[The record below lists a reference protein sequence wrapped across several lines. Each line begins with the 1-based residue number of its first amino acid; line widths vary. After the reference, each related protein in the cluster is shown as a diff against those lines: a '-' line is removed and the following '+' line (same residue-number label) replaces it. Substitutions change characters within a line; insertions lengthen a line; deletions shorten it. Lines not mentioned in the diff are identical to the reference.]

1 MADIVIDYNDP
12 SLKSSVYQNGYI
24 EDFIFHNIPNE
35 IKFFQI
41 KGVFIFGCNIKNEI
55 LITNNYSIQTVPP
68 TANLSHLGKLNI
80 QIGKI
85 PMQQIVN
92 MQTDMQ
98 YLCNYEIKDMQKYQP
113 NVIQIGRIILEI
125 GFYDIDNNE
134 IKAFQVKTNIIQ
146 DIKFKNIV
154 KIHCGLIEKDNP
166 LLFSKISD
174 FSGGTYVRNEDSF
187 IVYDGYCERNFKNK
201 EFVIIIEKKPNIL
214 KDADEYGIYT
224 RKSGRR
230 SGLIECVEN
239 QSGNQKTAT
248 HWKFIYYDGFI
259 QTYLSY
265 DNMNEWIAAGGGQ
278 NIEQTDVQGFYVN
291 SNTPL
296 ILKNYNTYD
305 NPYTKFLNIP
315 KGFYVKLYNKNN
327 ELKKVKRSING
338 MVEIYMP
345 SPIYQG
351 YFTICNEKETVIY
364 QSENLDIHLGDIF
377 DDLQYQLEVWYGK
390 NIIERYSTT
399 HIDRYKEI
407 ITVKNISEKLYKNI
421 YVNILKEESNID
433 DIELSFDNITYSKSL
448 IIGNLQS
455 NESINIYIKINANK
469 NTNNYGKKNFSIEFT

>member
-1 MADIVIDYNDP
+1 MADIVIDYNDA

-85 PMQQIVN
+85 PMQEIVN

-113 NVIQIGRIILEI
+113 NVMQIGRIILEI

-154 KIHCGLIEKDNP
+154 KIHCGLIENDNP

-174 FSGGTYVRNEDSF
+174 FSGGTYVRNEVSF

-201 EFVIIIEKKPNIL
+201 EFVIIIEKEPNIL

-239 QSGNQKTAT
+239 KSGNQKTAT

-291 SNTPL
+291 SKTPL
-296 ILKNYNTYD
+296 ILKDYKTYS

-315 KGFYVKLYNKNN
+315 KGYYIKIYDKDNN
-327 ELKKVKRSING
+327 LKKVKQSSDGI
-338 MVEIYMP
+338 VEIYMP

-364 QSENLDIHLGDIF
+364 TSENLNIYLGDIF
-377 DDLQYQLEVWYGK
+377 DDLQYELEVWYGK
-390 NIIERYSTT
+390 NIVERYSTI

-407 ITVKNISEKLYKNI
+407 ITVKNISNKTYNNI
-421 YVNILKEESNID
+421 YVNVLKNKDNID
-433 DIELSFDNITYSKSL
+433 NIELSLDDNIYSNKV
-448 IIGNLQS
+448 IIPTLEVNQ
-455 NESINIYIKINANK
+455 IANIYIQITSNK
-469 NTNNYGKKNFSIEFT
+469 TTSNYGKKHFSIEFT